1 MKKLNK
7 MEIGALASKIS
18 DELRKEYND
27 RMEREK
33 EIQKKKFLETPL
45 GTVITTLLEYPEGKN
60 LLNDYMLNRL
70 YYEGVSFDGIACLS
84 DIENAIIIAQ
94 IDCPDLET
102 LIATVKESLKEQ

>member
-18 DELRKEYND
+18 SELRKEYND
-27 RMEREK
+27 RVEK
-33 EIQKKKFLETPL
+33 EKEVQKKKFLKTPL

-60 LLNDYMLNRL
+60 LLNNHTLSQL
-70 YYEGVSFDGIACLS
+70 YYKGVSFGGIACLT

-102 LIATVKESLKEQ
+102 LITTVKESLKE

>member
-7 MEIGALASKIS
+7 MEIGALASKIYK
-18 DELRKEYND
+18 ELRKEYND
-27 RMEREK
+27 RIEREK

-45 GTVITTLLEYPEGKN
+45 GTIITTLLEYPEGKN
-60 LLNDYMLNRL
+60 LLDSYALERL
-70 YYEGVSFDGIACLS
+70 YYKGVSFSGVPCLS

-102 LIATVKESLKEQ
+102 LIQTVKKSLK

>member
-18 DELRKEYND
+18 NELRKDHNE
-27 RMEREK
+27 RIEREK

-45 GTVITTLLEYPEGKN
+45 GTVVSTLLEYPEGEH
-60 LLNDYMLNRL
+60 LLNSSALYQL
-70 YYEGVSFDGIACLS
+70 YYKGVTFGGIACLS

-102 LIATVKESLKEQ
+102 LITTVKESLK

>member
-18 DELRKEYND
+18 NELRKDHND
-27 RMEREK
+27 RIKREK

-45 GTVITTLLEYPEGKN
+45 GTVVTTLLEYPEGKD
-60 LLNDYMLNRL
+60 LLNDYALDRL
-70 YYEGVSFDGIACLS
+70 YYKGVSFGDIAYLT

-102 LIATVKESLKEQ
+102 LIVTVKESLKES

>member
-18 DELRKEYND
+18 NELRKDYND
-27 RMEREK
+27 RLKREK
-33 EIQKKKFLETPL
+33 EIQKEKFLETPL

-60 LLNDYMLNRL
+60 LLDSYTLERL
-70 YYEGVSFDGIACLS
+70 YYKGVSFSGTPCLS

-102 LIATVKESLKEQ
+102 LIATVKESLKE

>member
-18 DELRKEYND
+18 NELRKDYND
-27 RMEREK
+27 KVEREK
-33 EIQKKKFLETPL
+33 ELRKKKFLETPL
-45 GTVITTLLEYPEGKN
+45 GTVVTTLLEYPEGKN
-60 LLNDYMLNRL
+60 LLDSYTLERL
-70 YYEGVSFDGIACLS
+70 YYKGVSFSGTPCLS

-102 LIATVKESLKEQ
+102 LIATVKESLKE

>member
-18 DELRKEYND
+18 NELRREYND
-27 RMEREK
+27 RVEREK
-33 EIQKKKFLETPL
+33 EIRKKNFLETPL
-45 GTVITTLLEYPEGKN
+45 GTVITTLLEYPEGEG
-60 LLNDYMLNRL
+60 LLNDYTLNQL
-70 YYEGVSFDGIACLS
+70 YYRGVPFGGVACLT

-102 LIATVKESLKEQ
+102 LITTVKESLKE